1 MLRSYTAFEYHFYG
15 VDGAGLRRE
24 SRKRCV
30 SPVPLPARRGSDRLP
45 PVIRRHGS
53 ELRALLAVADALV
66 VVVLLLGLS
75 LWRFGPDWQSWW
87 RHSLGDP
94 EVFVSLYAAT
104 WVVVLALNGLYRP
117 RARWSIRS
125 EVRDVLRATATMVVI
140 TLSVLFLAHLPDVSR
155 LFLLA
160 LFPSQ
165 ALATIAVR
173 GGLRMTFEWLRGRG
187 YNARYMVIV
196 GSGIRGQLFAQQI
209 EGHGSLGLRVLGFL
223 DDHVPTERSHLRW
236 PYLGTIAELETV
248 LHDRVV
254 DEVAIC
260 LPFKQWDRLDAIAA
274 LCEEEGKIVRLPM
287 DAVERTITRARLEE
301 LDGVPVFSLVSG
313 PDRALSLAAKRAID
327 VLAAGMGLIVL
338 SPLLLL
344 CAAAIA
350 IDDGTPILFRQ
361 RRLGLHGR
369 PFVILKFRSMNRDA
383 ESAKAAISGQ
393 NELNGRAFK
402 ITHDPRITRVGGW
415 LRRISLDELPQLWNV
430 LCGQMSLVG
439 PRPPLPDEVAA
450 YDLWH
455 RRRLSM
461 KPGITGLWQV
471 RGRRDPDFN
480 NWVTADLEY
489 IDRWSLLLDLR
500 ILART
505 IPAALQGR

>member
-1 MLRSYTAFEYHFYG
+1 
-15 VDGAGLRRE
+15 
-24 SRKRCV
+24 
-30 SPVPLPARRGSDRLP
+30 
-45 PVIRRHGS
+45 VIRRHGT
-53 ELRALLAVADALV
+53 ELRALLAVADAAV
-66 VVVLLLGLS
+66 VVALLLGLS
-75 LWRFGPDWQSWW
+75 LWRFGPDWPTFW
-87 RHSLGDP
+87 RQSLGDP
-94 EVFVSLYAAT
+94 VVFVSLYAAT
-104 WVVVLALNGLYRP
+104 WVALLAVNGLYRP

-155 LFLLA
+155 LFLVA

-173 GGLRMTFEWLRGRG
+173 GALRLTFEWLRERG
-187 YNARYMVIV
+187 YNVRYIVIV
-196 GSGIRGQLFAQQI
+196 GSGLRGQLFAQQI
-209 EGHGSLGLRVLGFL
+209 ENHRGLGLRVLGFL
-223 DDHVPTERSHLRW
+223 GDHPPADASRLRW
-236 PYLGTIAELETV
+236 PYLGSIEDLETV

-260 LPFKQWDRLDAIAA
+260 LPFKQWDLIDSIAA

-287 DAVERTITRARLEE
+287 DAVERTIARARLEE

-313 PDRALSLAAKRAID
+313 PDRAVSLAAKRAID
-327 VLAAGMGLIVL
+327 VVAAATGLIVL
-338 SPLLLL
+338 SPLLLI
-344 CAAAIA
+344 CAAAVA
-350 IDDGTPILFRQ
+350 IDDGMPILFRQ

-369 PFVILKFRSMNRDA
+369 PFVMVKFRSMARGA
-383 ESAKAAISGQ
+383 EAARAAIGER

-402 ITHDPRITRVGGW
+402 ITDDPRITRVGRW

-430 LCGQMSLVG
+430 LWGQMSLVG
-439 PRPPLPDEVAA
+439 PRPPLPDEVAE

-489 IDRWSLLLDLR
+489 IDKWSLMLDLR